1 MLKSIIIGL
10 SMILVLSFAACGNK
24 NADTNGNT
32 NGSNDT
38 VMEDIGQGMEDVKDD
53 MKNAAEDMMG
63 KDNTKN
69 N

>member
-32 NGSNDT
+32 SNGNDT
-38 VMEDIGQGMEDVKDD
+38 VMEDIDKGMEDVKDD
-53 MKNAAEDMMG
+53 MKNTMDDMMD
-63 KDNTKN
+63 KENSQNK
-69 N
+69 